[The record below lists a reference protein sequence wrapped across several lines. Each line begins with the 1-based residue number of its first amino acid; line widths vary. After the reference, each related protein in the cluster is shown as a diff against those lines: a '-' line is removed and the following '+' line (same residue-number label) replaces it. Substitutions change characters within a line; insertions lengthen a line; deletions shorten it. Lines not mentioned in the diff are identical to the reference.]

1 MGKKTLANIKHSLIE
16 QLDVAGKN
24 VDFYSSLI
32 EDYIFYETQERKMQA
47 DIKKRGLT
55 YTATSAAGKE
65 YEKDNPSVKNAF
77 LYNKQKLQ
85 ILKDLGLSADK
96 VRLIDDDDEL

>member
-1 MGKKTLANIKHSLIE
+1 MAKASLKAIKESLIAQLESAGKK
-16 QLDVAGKN
+16 
-24 VDFYSSLI
+24 VDFYSALV

-47 DIKKRGLT
+47 DTKKRGMT
-55 YTATSAAGKE
+55 YQATSAAGKT

-85 ILKDLGLSADK
+85 ILKELGLSADK
-96 VRLIDDDDEL
+96 IQMPGDDDEL